1 MSGHNQITLQPGDEP
16 AVIDFPTLDRYD
28 YIIESLKPM
37 QLRFDGVTDDMI
49 NALWVN
55 EQIELSP
62 GRYKVSKY
70 PTGKETRRVMI
81 ERIG

>member
-37 QLRFDGVTDDMI
+37 QLRFDGVT
-49 NALWVN
+49 
-55 EQIELSP
+55 EQPYKLLFPNTDAGPNDILLAGFKEL
-62 GRYKVSKY
+62 
-70 PTGKETRRVMI
+70 ERRIKASV
-81 ERIG
+81 